1 MEENAVLRW
10 GFAACLAA
18 AITAS
23 VAVAQD
29 KVKIGVLTDIGGSLS
44 GFAGPTSVEA
54 AKMAIEDFGGRVL
67 GKPIEI
73 VSADHQNKPDV
84 ASLIARS
91 WLDNDGVT
99 AIVDVPNSAVA
110 LAVQG
115 IARERKRI
123 ALFTAPATTRLINE
137 DCSPTSFLWV
147 FDTHAI
153 AHGLGNAI
161 LNRGDKNWYIVAA
174 DYAFGAQMA
183 KDLDG
188 IVTAKNG
195 KIAGVVRHPTGA
207 ADYSSFLLQAQASK
221 AQVIALANAGFDT
234 INAIKQANEFGI
246 AAAGQKIAALVVVIS
261 DVHSLGLA
269 QTQGLTA
276 VTAFYHDRDEAS
288 RAWSKRFFD
297 RTGRMPGMIQAGTYS
312 AVLHYLRA
320 VGDAK
325 TTDADAVAAAMKS
338 RPVDDFF
345 APGAKIREDGR
356 LMNDLF
362 LFEVKKPSE
371 SKGAWDLW
379 KVGERLP
386 AGEIIAPLSESTCN
400 LVRGR

>member
-1 MEENAVLRW
+1 MLRW

-153 AHGLGNAI
+153 AHG
-161 LNRGDKNWYIVAA
+161 
-174 DYAFGAQMA
+174 
-183 KDLDG
+183 
-188 IVTAKNG
+188 
-195 KIAGVVRHPTGA
+195 
-207 ADYSSFLLQAQASK
+207 
-221 AQVIALANAGFDT
+221 
-234 INAIKQANEFGI
+234 
-246 AAAGQKIAALVVVIS
+246 
-261 DVHSLGLA
+261 
-269 QTQGLTA
+269 
-276 VTAFYHDRDEAS
+276 
-288 RAWSKRFFD
+288 
-297 RTGRMPGMIQAGTYS
+297 
-312 AVLHYLRA
+312 
-320 VGDAK
+320 
-325 TTDADAVAAAMKS
+325 
-338 RPVDDFF
+338 
-345 APGAKIREDGR
+345 
-356 LMNDLF
+356 
-362 LFEVKKPSE
+362 
-371 SKGAWDLW
+371 
-379 KVGERLP
+379 
-386 AGEIIAPLSESTCN
+386 
-400 LVRGR
+400 